1 MKESK
6 IAILRDGDIKTAINK
21 MSIPAIVGLLIMAL
35 YNIADTMFV
44 SWISS
49 DATSATQIIFPLM
62 LFASAIGLTFGVGA
76 GSYISRLLGKN
87 DIKEANK
94 VSSTSF
100 FSALAIGIIFT
111 VINLLF
117 AEEIFRVFGANDDI
131 IDLTLAYGNTIIIG
145 YSFSILN
152 MVFNNQLRAE
162 GSAKYS
168 MIGMIIGSVLNIVL
182 DPILIFGLD
191 MGIQGAAIATTFSQ
205 LVTTIILVSIYLKGK
220 TVIKINLSHFK
231 PSKSIYKE
239 IFVVGIPTLFKQLLV
254 SVSIILL
261 NIAAVSV
268 GGNDLLAAVGILFKV
283 TILPIY
289 IIFGLGQGLQPV
301 AGYNYG
307 ANKQDRVMEALRY
320 TIKLCNI
327 VGIVTFIA
335 FFFFGESIFSIFKQ
349 GTYISQLGA
358 KGLKYY
364 SIGILSLGITNTITM
379 FYATIGK
386 GTESLILSTTRQ
398 GVFFIPI
405 VLILPD
411 LIGIDG
417 VLLAQPIAD
426 VLTFILAVAMIT
438 PFVRKYRSNKLV
450 LQKA

>member
-1 MKESK
+1 MNESK
-6 IAILRDGDIKTAINK
+6 IKVLRDGNIKTAINK
-21 MSIPAIVGLLIMAL
+21 MSIPAIVGMLIMAV

-87 DIKEANK
+87 DIEEANK

-100 FSALAIGIIFT
+100 FTALGIGIVFT
-111 VINLLF
+111 IINLVF
-117 AEEIFRVFGANDDI
+117 AEEIFRLFGANDDI
-131 IDLTLAYGNTIIIG
+131 IDLTMAYGNTIIIG

-168 MIGMIIGSVLNIVL
+168 MIGMIIGSVLNIIL
-182 DPILIFGLD
+182 DPILIFGFD

-205 LVTTIILVSIYLKGK
+205 LVTTIILITIYLKGK
-220 TVIKINLSHFK
+220 TVIKINLSIFK
-231 PSKSIYKE
+231 PSIKIYKE
-239 IFVVGIPTLFKQLLV
+239 ILKVGIPTLFKQLLV

-261 NIAAVSV
+261 NIAAVST

-289 IIFGLGQGLQPV
+289 IIFGFGQGLQPV

-307 ANKQDRVMEALRY
+307 ANKQNRVMEALKY

-327 VGIVTFIA
+327 VGIITFIL

-349 GTYISQLGA
+349 GAYITELGA
-358 KGLKYY
+358 KGLRYY

-386 GTESLILSTTRQ
+386 GKESLILSVTRQ
-398 GVFFIPI
+398 GIFFIPI
-405 VLILPD
+405 ILILPG
-411 LIGIDG
+411 IMGIDG

-426 VLTFILAVAMIT
+426 VLTFILAVVMII
-438 PFVRKYRSNKLV
+438 PFVKKYKSKNPV
-450 LQKA
+450 LQEV